1 MTVRTRYAGRLGGDG
16 IDDSLSGPETVK
28 LAFAGD
34 VLIIADPLSFPWHL
48 ASEDDW
54 FTGVVVDL
62 RNCSEDDMVALYEV
76 LPLLT
81 PSDKL
86 VLRDDQ
92 RPTVLGQLRLPESVV
107 LNEIPSNINEL
118 LESDKAAQVLLRE
131 GIERALEHGLNHV
144 VSGGRVVDCAAPHH
158 WLSAIVPKGHDY
170 VSIPQLKAI
179 EAEST
184 DVLVQWGAVGEARLL
199 QRAQRTLRS
208 EGMLVFVLNADDV
221 ASATP
226 GTPNVQDLLAALDQ
240 AFGQHHVVELV
251 WGMRGRPGTPPRGAV
266 IAIRPLRISTGR

>member
-1 MTVRTRYAGRLGGDG
+1 MTTRTRYAGRLGGDG
-16 IDDSLSGPETVK
+16 IDDSLSGPETIS

-34 VLIIADPLSFPWHL
+34 VLIIDDPLSFPWHL

-54 FTGVVVDL
+54 FTGVAVDL
-62 RNCSEDDMVALYEV
+62 RSCSEEDLIALYEV

-92 RPTVLGQLRLPESVV
+92 RPAVLGQLRLPESVA
-107 LNEIPSNINEL
+107 LSEIPDNIEQL

-131 GIERALEHGLNHV
+131 GVDRAVLHGLTHV

-158 WLSAIVPKGHDY
+158 WLSAIVPKKHEY
-170 VSIPQLKAI
+170 VSIPQLKAV
-179 EAEST
+179 EDAST
-184 DVLVQWGAVGEARLL
+184 DVLVQWGVVGEPRLL
-199 QRAQRTLRS
+199 QRAQRTLRPD
-208 EGMLVFVLNADDV
+208 GLLVFVLNADDV
-221 ASATP
+221 ASSSP
-226 GTPNVQDLLAALDQ
+226 DTPNIKHLLVAIGQ

-251 WGMRGRPGTPPRGAV
+251 WGMRGRPGTPPGGAV
-266 IAIRPLRISTGR
+266 IAVRPLRTSTAQ